1 MQLLFLYSLLV
12 AISFKEVPKTLDCN
26 WSKSILKNINKTM
39 LNHEEYISNMKTR
52 KTNASAGP
60 SKLCWV
66 ELISIVEILLNSQ
79 IKYVTYSD
87 FMCTKFTSGYFL
99 EKNSLAR
106 EPGVL
111 GYIDYYI
118 SYCQITHWLSDLYI
132 SVSCVFSQCE
142 SSNTSD

>member
-1 MQLLFLYSLLV
+1 
-12 AISFKEVPKTLDCN
+12 
-26 WSKSILKNINKTM
+26 M